1 MPALLLW
8 GDTVRSAALRHE
20 IPLAI
25 ISPVLFAEVDG
36 RPVVLTSWLERD
48 RVTRALPDPRC
59 STSSTS
65 AGRTSSREGC
75 RSPRPTVRRWPGRCV
90 GSESR
95 KQPYPGDFPL
105 ALGDHLRDDGV
116 VLTVDDDTVEL
127 RRRAKSVVELDGI
140 RTAQRAAEAGMT
152 AARKLL
158 ARARP
163 NDDGRLELE
172 GEELL
177 AEDVRAA
184 LCAPSTGRRVRP
196 R

>member
-1 MPALLLW
+1 M
-8 GDTVRSAALRHE
+8 
-20 IPLAI
+20 
-25 ISPVLFAEVDG
+25 
-36 RPVVLTSWLERD
+36 
-48 RVTRALPDPRC
+48 
-59 STSSTS
+59 
-65 AGRTSSREGC
+65 
-75 RSPRPTVRRWPGRCV
+75 RRWPGRCV

-163 NDDGRLELE
+163 NDDGRFELE